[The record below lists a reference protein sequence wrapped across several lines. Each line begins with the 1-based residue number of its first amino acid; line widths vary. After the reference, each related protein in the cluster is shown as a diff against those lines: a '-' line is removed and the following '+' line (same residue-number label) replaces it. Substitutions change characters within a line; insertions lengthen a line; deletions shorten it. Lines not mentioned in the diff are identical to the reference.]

1 VEARDRAMKKQ
12 RLRLASVSKALLD
25 VCPEDG
31 MSLERFMAFTVSADT
46 LARNRFRIWLV
57 RCSLMGRGGRL
68 PERTERDRRAMSA
81 GAIRGVV
88 SAFHVE
94 KNEQLTSLGIFGVGE
109 DHPANDGI
117 SGLLRQNC
125 LILAVMERSRREFE
139 GSTMSQVLDGSST
152 ATKPV
157 RRAIQQSLRALPLV
171 SSLAA
176 AVRL

>member
-152 ATKPV
+152 ATKPSV
-157 RRAIQQSLRALPLV
+157 EQYSRA
-171 SSLAA
+171 
-176 AVRL
+176 